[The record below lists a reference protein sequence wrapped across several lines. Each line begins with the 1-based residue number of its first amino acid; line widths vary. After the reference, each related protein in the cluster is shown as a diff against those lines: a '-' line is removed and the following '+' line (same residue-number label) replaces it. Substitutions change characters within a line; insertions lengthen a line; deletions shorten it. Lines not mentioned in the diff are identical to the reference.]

1 MTEINWLT
9 SFDTGLGQAKADD
22 KLVLVDFFNP
32 G

>member
-9 SFDTGLGQAKADD
+9 FDAGLAQAKDDD